1 MRAILF
7 ILHSL
12 LTLIVIAFLLRLVIP
27 LGRGSLRNTLGQAV
41 MRVTDPIVLP
51 LRKLFKPI
59 GRFDVAAL
67 LALLLVQFAGTALL
81 QLVAGMG
88 FQPLAIL
95 VAGLRDLA
103 ETTIQFYTVAILVYA
118 VLSWVAPGARSPAM
132 DLLSRLCEPLLA
144 PVRRLLPSLGG
155 LDLSPLIILIGL
167 QALLIL
173 LR

>member
-67 LALLLVQFAGTALL
+67 LALLLVQFAGKRRSSSSTRSRYSFT
-81 QLVAGMG
+81 QCSAGSH
-88 FQPLAIL
+88 P
-95 VAGLRDLA
+95 
-103 ETTIQFYTVAILVYA
+103 
-118 VLSWVAPGARSPAM
+118 ARAARPWT
-132 DLLSRLCEPLLA
+132 C
-144 PVRRLLPSLGG
+144 
-155 LDLSPLIILIGL
+155 
-167 QALLIL
+167 
-173 LR
+173 

>member
-1 MRAILF
+1 MVNQ
-7 ILHSL
+7 SQ
-12 LTLIVIAFLLRLVIP
+12 LLRGLFAP
-27 LGRGSLRNTLGQAV
+27 KL
-41 MRVTDPIVLP
+41 RVTAAVATLFLGVTTRLQAAESIAGQGAGLPSDPM
-51 LRKLFKPI
+51 
-59 GRFDVAAL
+59 AA
-67 LALLLVQFAGTALL
+67 ANLL

-103 ETTIQFYTVAILVYA
+103 ETIIQFYTVAILVYA